1 MRKCLIAIIAL
12 GLVIAF
18 SSVSFSKD
26 LKIAYVNI
34 FEVFNEYDKT
44 KDYDEVLEQKKE
56 KEKVK
61 LDAKKEE
68 IKKIQEKLNLL
79 KDNAK
84 KKEQEKIANVAQE
97 YREMERKIFID
108 LKKERDKKMEEIVD
122 DINKVIKD
130 YARKNGFDLV
140 VNQNTVLYGAKS
152 MDITSQILKEVN
164 KQYKKRR

>member
-1 MRKCLIAIIAL
+1 MAKLKNNTGEISVAEATRRVIRGKPSILDCLRYEVINFSAL
-12 GLVIAF
+12 AQMIMP
-18 SSVSFSKD
+18 
-26 LKIAYVNI
+26 
-34 FEVFNEYDKT
+34 
-44 KDYDEVLEQKKE
+44 EVLTVCK

-130 YARKNGFDLV
+130 YARRNGFDLI